1 MAQTVYNLEPPV
13 GYHGQEY
20 DLGTADAGDHISA
33 LATEDIPMGSVV
45 VRAAGAHNR
54 CKLPATAA
62 EITDPGSVLG
72 IALFD
77 SSHPQDA
84 NATTA
89 VYKAGSR
96 VTILHV
102 GRIRIRFEDAV
113 AGGATGLEV
122 RFGGAGTRG
131 AIRGAAV
138 GGETAALAGA
148 NAYIGAG
155 AGALGVVEISRR
167 GV

>member
-1 MAQTVYNLEPPV
+1 MAQTTYTLDPPV
-13 GYHGQEY
+13 GFHGQEY

-33 LATEDIPMGSVV
+33 LATEDIPFGSVV

-62 EITDPGSVLG
+62 EVTDPGSVLG

-77 SSHPQDA
+77 STLPQA
-84 NATTA
+84 STATVGA
-89 VYKAGSR
+89 YPSGSR

-102 GRIRIRFEDAV
+102 GRVRIRFEDAV
-113 AGGATGLEV
+113 ANGAALFVRVGGT
-122 RFGGAGTRG
+122 GTRG
-131 AIRGAAV
+131 AIRGAAA
-138 GGETAALAGA
+138 GGDTAALAGA

-155 AGALGVVEISRR
+155 AGALGVVEIQRR

>member
-1 MAQTVYNLEPPV
+1 MAQATYNLEPPV
-13 GYHGQEY
+13 GYHGGEY
-20 DLGTADAGDHISA
+20 DCGFNDHISA

-62 EITDPGSVLG
+62 EVTDPGSVLG
-72 IALFD
+72 IAVYD
-77 SSHPQDA
+77 SSHPQDSA
-84 NATTA
+84 ATVPT
-89 VYKAGSR
+89 YKAGSR
-96 VTILHV
+96 VQILHV
-102 GRIRIRFEDAV
+102 GRIRIQFEDNV
-113 AGGATGLEV
+113 ANGATALNV
-122 RFGGAGTRG
+122 RFAGVGTRG

-148 NAYIGAG
+148 NAYIGAN
-155 AGALGVVEISRR
+155 AALGVVEINRR